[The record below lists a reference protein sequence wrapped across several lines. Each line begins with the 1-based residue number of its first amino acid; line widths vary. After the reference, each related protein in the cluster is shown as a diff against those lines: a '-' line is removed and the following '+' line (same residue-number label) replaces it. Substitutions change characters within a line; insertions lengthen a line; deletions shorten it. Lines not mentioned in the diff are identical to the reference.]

1 MGALTKERAILFD
14 AAGDNDDKT
23 DQEKLDAA
31 YNIFEPAGEIV
42 ADLIQNYG
50 LAIRS

>member
-14 AAGDNDDKT
+14 AAGDNSGMT
-23 DQEKLDAA
+23 DQQKLDTA
-31 YNIFEPAGEIV
+31 YNLFQPAGEIV
-42 ADLIQNYG
+42 TDLIQHYG